1 MELTMNKYLKR
12 LQDFDNRWWFTG
24 YHLDFLLLD
33 FEVAPL
39 EYQIQVTHDE
49 AIMYCFS
56 LNIDGKTGW
65 RLPTFE
71 EIGAAGLFYG
81 NVIIMHY
88 SNAELGWKPDRVYPV
103 RPVRDIGK
111 YSTTRKLL
119 CKILNSVYSKKS

>member
-88 SNAELGWKPDRVYPV
+88 SNSELGWKPDRVYPV
-103 RPVRDIGK
+103 RPVRDIVK
-111 YSTTRKLL
+111 YTTTRKLL
-119 CKILNSVYSKKS
+119 CKLLNSVYSKKS

>member
-88 SNAELGWKPDRVYPV
+88 SNAELGRYFAASLRTSDVVSSVHGITVNR
-103 RPVRDIGK
+103 R
-111 YSTTRKLL
+111 
-119 CKILNSVYSKKS
+119 LNNR